1 MPSTPNISKADSFES
16 INSLESIGSDLYSE
30 LDKVTIDKT
39 KPSVKRVL
47 PDLINFDVPSTSRF
61 DDYHTMTSGVSN
73 SETVSLSSY
82 TRSNSRVSLYRS
94 ELSLSN
100 VESKTKT
107 EDSYVFEAG
116 YMLNLAARYEDMKE
130 YQRAFESYKA
140 GIEKMLI
147 GVQCEYKL
155 YHKYPLRRGV
165 RLLHHHAPTW
175 PELTNSYMKG
185 VRLYQLKFTTDTSSV
200 FTNFPI
206 ITALVCRYYMITE
219 IT

>member
-1 MPSTPNISKADSFES
+1 MIVFTARNELRDETDFISQIPIYEAADVEMPSTPNISKADSFES
-16 INSLESIGSDLYSE
+16 INSIESLGSDLYSE
-30 LDKVTIDKT
+30 LDKVAIDKV

-61 DDYHTMTSGVSN
+61 DDYHTMTSEVSN

-94 ELSLSN
+94 ALSLSN
-100 VESKTKT
+100 AESKTKT

-147 GVQCEYKL
+147 GVQC
-155 YHKYPLRRGV
+155 KY
-165 RLLHHHAPTW
+165 
-175 PELTNSYMKG
+175 
-185 VRLYQLKFTTDTSSV
+185 
-200 FTNFPI
+200 
-206 ITALVCRYYMITE
+206 
-219 IT
+219 